1 MELPK
6 MKMQNFD
13 DLFGMNSGAGDISE
27 YMADGK
33 VIEVELDNL
42 VDFMDH
48 PFKVLDDDRMAEMIE
63 SIRQY
68 GVMNPALVRLL
79 PGGKYEIIAGHRRK
93 YACKKLGLVTMPV
106 RVLELEEEDAIIL
119 MVQTNLSQREELLPS
134 EKARAY
140 RMKSDAIKRHQG
152 IRGKNTIEEIGE
164 GTSDSAATVKRFLR
178 LSYLTDNFLDM
189 VDEKKIGQEQAI
201 HISYLNEELQTWI
214 YEILEQSQ
222 VSMTTDQAKDLRKV
236 GEEGY
241 LDKPKIWEIL
251 MKTAKK
257 KRKYT
262 MKQDVLDRYFTEET
276 SDDEIE
282 QTIINALD
290 AYMRTGGEL

>member
-222 VSMTTDQAKDLRKV
+222 VSMTTDQAKVLRKV

>member
-13 DLFGMNSGAGDISE
+13 DLFGMNSGAVDISE

-63 SIRQY
+63 SVRQY

-119 MVQTNLSQREELLPS
+119 MVARLLGRKAV
-134 EKARAY
+134 EKGFPVIIVE
-140 RMKSDAIKRHQG
+140 SFVDG
-152 IRGKNTIEEIGE
+152 IGSFIDSIE
-164 GTSDSAATVKRFLR
+164 
-178 LSYLTDNFLDM
+178 
-189 VDEKKIGQEQAI
+189 Q
-201 HISYLNEELQTWI
+201 
-214 YEILEQSQ
+214 EILVLFDEFDKTFASNKDEGIDPQSSMLSLFDGVAQ
-222 VSMTTDQAKDLRKV
+222 GKKVST
-236 GEEGY
+236 
-241 LDKPKIWEIL
+241 
-251 MKTAKK
+251 
-257 KRKYT
+257 
-262 MKQDVLDRYFTEET
+262 
-276 SDDEIE
+276 
-282 QTIINALD
+282 
-290 AYMRTGGEL
+290 